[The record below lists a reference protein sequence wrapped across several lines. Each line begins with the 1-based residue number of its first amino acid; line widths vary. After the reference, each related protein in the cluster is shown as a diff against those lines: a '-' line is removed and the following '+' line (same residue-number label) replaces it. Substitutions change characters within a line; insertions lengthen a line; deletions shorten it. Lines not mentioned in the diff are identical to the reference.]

1 MPDPTPLESAVAEW
15 ETAKTNAT
23 SALASFY
30 VAVSAL
36 RDSHLRAQ
44 ALASEEGVT
53 APTQDPILSQYA
65 VIGACDEA
73 AWLAAATTNG
83 ATQPWDTFRLFHVC
97 RIPTPP
103 TGD

>member
-1 MPDPTPLESAVAEW
+1 MPDPTPLELAVAEW
-15 ETAKTNAT
+15 ETARANAT
-23 SALASFY
+23 AALASFY

-44 ALASEEGVT
+44 ALGEGVGV
-53 APTQDPILSQYA
+53 PTMDPIEGQFA

-73 AWLAAATTNG
+73 AWIAAAETNG
-83 ATQPWDTFRLFHVC
+83 STQPWATFRLQHVI
-97 RIPTPP
+97 RIPYPP